1 MKALLLA
8 GGLGTRLRPVTDSVP
23 KCLVPIRGKALLDY
37 WLEMLTEAGVGPF
50 IINLHYLPDQVRA
63 HIAAGPFRDR
73 ILLSYEAELLGTG
86 GTILNLREQL
96 AGGPFMVIHADNLSR
111 FDVRAFM
118 AAHAN
123 RPTGCELTMLTFE
136 TDRPESCGILE
147 RDARGVV
154 QAFHEKVANPPSRLA
169 NGAVYI
175 LEPSLLDLLA
185 GMGKPVI
192 DLSTEVIPRLMGKIM
207 TYDNRTYHRDIGTLE
222 SLAQAQEDRDYLVD
236 GMAQRTGGHP

>member
-8 GGLGTRLRPVTDSVP
+8 GGLGTRLRPVTDTVP

-50 IINLHYLPDQVRA
+50 IVNLHYLPEPVRA
-63 HIAAGPFRDR
+63 HIAASPFRDQ
-73 ILLSYEAELLGTG
+73 ILQSYEPELLGTG
-86 GTILNLREQL
+86 GTILNLRAHLED
-96 AGGPFMVIHADNLSR
+96 GPFMVIHADNLSR
-111 FDVRAFM
+111 FDVRGFM
-118 AAHAN
+118 AAHAH
-123 RPTGCELTMLTFE
+123 RPAGCELTLMTFE

-175 LEPSLLDLLA
+175 LEPSLFGLLE
-185 GMGKPVI
+185 GLGKPVI

-222 SLAQAQEDRDYLVD
+222 SLAQAQVDHAYLPS
-236 GMAQRTGGHP
+236 GTEPRPGGNP